1 MRARF
6 HWATAALV
14 LILGCGGE
22 DGGTPPQV
30 RGDLTLSYI
39 GGTSDV
45 GAVLLTIS
53 GGEVEAVAA
62 IPAGVA
68 VSFATPSPGVTPV
81 VVTGTLASGDLLRI
95 RVPDVNAAE
104 GYVVRIDQV
113 AHASTFALLDPTT
126 SSFTIR
132 R

>member
-6 HWATAALV
+6 VCAAAALV
-14 LILGCGGE
+14 VALGCGGE
-22 DGGTPPQV
+22 NGGTPPQV
-30 RGDLTLSYI
+30 RGDLTLSYV
-39 GGTSDV
+39 GGCQGV
-45 GAVLLTIS
+45 GEILLTVS
-53 GGEVEAVAA
+53 CGDVESVAA

-68 VSFATPSPGVTPV
+68 VSFATPSPGVTHV
-81 VVTGTLASGDLLRI
+81 VVSGTLLSGDLLQI
-95 RVPDVNAAE
+95 RVPDVNAVE

-113 AHASTFALLDPTT
+113 AHAETFALLDPTT

>member
-1 MRARF
+1 MTSRLLGVA
-6 HWATAALV
+6 AALMV
-14 LILGCGGE
+14 TLGCGGE
-22 DGGTPPQV
+22 NGGTPPQV
-30 RGDLTLSYI
+30 RGDLTLAYV
-39 GGTSDV
+39 GDGNDV

-68 VSFATPSPGVTPV
+68 VSFATPSPGVTHLV
-81 VVTGTLASGDLLRI
+81 VSGTLASGDLLQI
-95 RVPDVNAAE
+95 RVPDVNAVE

-113 AHASTFALLDPTT
+113 AHAETFALLDPTT

>member
-6 HWATAALV
+6 VGAAAALV
-14 LILGCGGE
+14 LALACGGE
-22 DGGTPPQV
+22 NGGTPPQV
-30 RGDLTLSYI
+30 RGDLTLSYV
-39 GGTSDV
+39 GGGHDV
-45 GAVLLTIS
+45 GAILLTVS

-62 IPAGVA
+62 IPAGVT
-68 VSFATPSPGVTPV
+68 VSFATPSPGVTHLV
-81 VVTGTLASGDLLRI
+81 VSGTLVSGDLLQI
-95 RVPDVNAAE
+95 RVPDVNAVE

-113 AHASTFALLDPTT
+113 AHAETFALLDPTT